1 MAATHT
7 SSAAAPRH
15 RCGRMLPYIC
25 KHYRWARACKCR
37 HRVKGLVGYPSSDGD
52 YGDGYSLAI
61 ALTVAGQRQLL
72 PVDAATLANNP
83 CLAQRYTMEMDLR
96 TNPAV
101 KAGRTH
107 PIPSHPAHPPFS
119 LSAFSPSLSLLS
131 LKTTPAVETLSSQ
144 QYDDAVDVIPR

>member
-107 PIPSHPAHPPFS
+107 PIPSHPAHPPVSFP
-119 LSAFSPSLSLLS
+119 LLSLSLS
-131 LKTTPAVETLSSQ
+131 LAVETQSQ